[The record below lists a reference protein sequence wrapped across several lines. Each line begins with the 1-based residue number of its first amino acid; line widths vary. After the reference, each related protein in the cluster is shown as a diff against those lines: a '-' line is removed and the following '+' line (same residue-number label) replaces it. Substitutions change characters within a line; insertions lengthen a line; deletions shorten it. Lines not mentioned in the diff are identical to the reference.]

1 MQNTI
6 NLPATSINATAPHRR
21 PGNKGPSAGPP
32 FPPHVVRGSAAIRR
46 SGNYLN
52 GNWRAA
58 INDLLM
64 ARAQYPTFD
73 GPLKEDLTAAHYAD
87 QYMCLHPNA
96 TKSDAWLKGLNK
108 ASVQSASIDKNQNEL
123 SGDIFSPLKALAHA
137 ISGEGTPLH
146 VKIEKI
152 GINPTPN
159 NIPTLRSLL
168 ENAHI
173 GSSPIF
179 LEKVGYNSG
188 ADSSIAGAYLGNI
201 TLKISGI
208 VHKSDSKHFT
218 FTGEARA
225 YHDIYDAD
233 ASSHRSWLAETST
246 TVLRAIM
253 DSEQS
258 KPYEIVISGS
268 LPLHYS
274 Q

>member
-1 MQNTI
+1 
-6 NLPATSINATAPHRR
+6 
-21 PGNKGPSAGPP
+21 
-32 FPPHVVRGSAAIRR
+32 
-46 SGNYLN
+46 
-52 GNWRAA
+52 
-58 INDLLM
+58 
-64 ARAQYPTFD
+64 
-73 GPLKEDLTAAHYAD
+73 
-87 QYMCLHPNA
+87 
-96 TKSDAWLKGLNK
+96 
-108 ASVQSASIDKNQNEL
+108 
-123 SGDIFSPLKALAHA
+123 LAHA

-173 GSSPIF
+173 GSSPIL

-201 TLKISGI
+201 TLKISGV

-258 KPYEIVISGS
+258 KPYKIVISGS